1 MEEKNVTN
9 EEVEQVVNE
18 VVEDIEKLE
27 AEEKND
33 QPEVNSVTEEKRD
46 KGYFKYYLFILL
58 NSILGFLFLLYFS
71 KHLFEILAKKGIID
85 LRSLNMIPGIVL
97 ATIITMLFMLITI
110 VFRKFFKKF
119 LFSEIILYIYIGVL
133 TTIINIIFWNF
144 FFNIINGFM
153 VNENIAWKVAEVI
166 AFVIAVLF
174 AFFAD
179 KIVVFKSYSFM
190 PSKLFTELGSFVG
203 ARLITELINVGIMYY
218 IIDYKKQQPFLGKV
232 IASVIVIILNYL
244 LSKFVIFRKKKI
256 KNEEKN

>member
-9 EEVEQVVNE
+9 EEVEQVVKDT
-18 VVEDIEKLE
+18 VENV
-27 AEEKND
+27 EEQK
-33 QPEVNSVTEEKRD
+33 TEEVKDETVVKDSSD
-46 KGYFKYYLFILL
+46 KGYFRYYLFILF

-71 KHLFEILAKKGIID
+71 RHLFEVLANRNIID
-85 LRSLNMIPGIVL
+85 LRTLNMIPGIIL
-97 ATIITMLFMLITI
+97 ASTITMLFMIITI
-110 VFRKFFKKF
+110 SFKKIF
-119 LFSEIILYIYIGVL
+119 KKLLFSEIILYIYIGVL

-144 FFNIINGFM
+144 FFNIINGFV
-153 VNENIAWKVAEVI
+153 VNENIAWKVAEGI

-232 IASVIVIILNYL
+232 IASIIVIILNYL

>member
-9 EEVEQVVNE
+9 EEVEQVVKDT
-18 VVEDIEKLE
+18 VENV
-27 AEEKND
+27 EEQK
-33 QPEVNSVTEEKRD
+33 TEEVKDETVVKDSSD
-46 KGYFKYYLFILL
+46 KGYFRYYLFILF

-71 KHLFEILAKKGIID
+71 RHLFEVLANRNIID
-85 LRSLNMIPGIVL
+85 LRTLNMIPGIIL
-97 ATIITMLFMLITI
+97 ASTITMLFMIITI
-110 VFRKFFKKF
+110 SFKKIF
-119 LFSEIILYIYIGVL
+119 KKLLFSEIILYIYIGVL

-144 FFNIINGFM
+144 FFNIINGFV
-153 VNENIAWKVAEVI
+153 VNENIAWKVAEGI

-179 KIVVFKSYSFM
+179 KIVVFKSYNFM

-232 IASVIVIILNYL
+232 IASIIVIILNYL